1 MGFQEVCEMASS
13 FKGEIIMIKT
23 RETEI
28 GYVIEVSG
36 DRAVIELTVDTTCP
50 LDGDYYPGQPGSHV
64 KIPFRDHNI
73 IGMVAN
79 IRMLDI
85 TPSTST
91 DQEAS
96 SGTISKKVAECL
108 LIGTLSHKGQFNRGV
123 AIYPNVGQKV
133 KMVGLEE
140 LKEIFSE
147 FVSQD
152 FSFSCLAQAE
162 DQRAFI
168 HVNRFFGR
176 HTAVLGTTGS
186 GKSCTVASILQQTI
200 NKYPDTHILV
210 IDLHGEYASAFPN
223 TTQLIEADKVELPY
237 WLLNFE
243 EFQDLAVDV
252 NEFTAHNQI
261 AGLRDALLQARQN
274 TDEEEKLGLGNAVT
288 VDSPIYFDLKG
299 MLQQIRDWN
308 KEMVPGASKPKKGP
322 LNGVFDRFLIRFDS
336 KINDPRFQFMFS
348 PTNYS
353 GNASLPQLLK
363 EYLSIDT
370 GNRMTIVDL
379 SGIPFDA
386 VGVVVSVIS
395 RVVYE
400 FNFWNTNRREFPILM
415 VFEEAH
421 NYIPNRPEA
430 KFSAARMAVE
440 RLAKEGRKYGIGI
453 MVVSQ
458 RPKELSETVISQCNT
473 FITMRL
479 TNPDDQSYVRR
490 LVPDSLAGL
499 MNMLPS
505 LRTGEALIIG
515 DSVVMPTRV
524 LIDFPNPEPKSAD
537 VEFAKHWAKGI
548 TKMDVDRIVK
558 RWRARRKDL

>member
-1 MGFQEVCEMASS
+1 MT
-13 FKGEIIMIKT
+13 KT
-23 RETEI
+23 SETEI

-36 DRAVIELTVDTTCP
+36 DRAVVELTVDTTVP
-50 LDGDYYPGQPGSHV
+50 LGGDYYPGQPGSHV
-64 KIPFRDHNI
+64 KIPFRDYNI
-73 IGMVAN
+73 IGTVAN

-85 TPSTST
+85 TPSTRPG
-91 DQEAS
+91 QETA
-96 SGTISKKVAECL
+96 GETISKKVAECL
-108 LIGTLSHKGQFNRGV
+108 LIGTLSHEGQFKRGV
-123 AIYPNVGQKV
+123 AVYPNVGQKV

-147 FVSQD
+147 FVNQD
-152 FSFSCLAQAE
+152 FSFACLSQAE

-168 HVNRFFGR
+168 HVDRFFGR
-176 HTAVLGTTGS
+176 HSAILGTTGS

-200 NKYPDTHILV
+200 DKYPDTHIVV
-210 IDLHGEYASAFPN
+210 IDLHGEYATAFPN
-223 TTQLIEADKVELPY
+223 HTQLIEADKVELPY

-243 EFQDLAVDV
+243 EFQDLAVDI

-261 AGLRDALLQARQN
+261 TGLRDALHQARQN
-274 TDEEEKLGLGNAVT
+274 TDKAEKLGLGNAVT
-288 VDSPIYFDLKG
+288 VDSPIYFDLQE

-308 KEMVPGASKPKKGP
+308 TEMVPGASPGKQKKGP

-336 KINDPRFQFMFS
+336 KINDPRFRFMFS
-348 PTNYS
+348 SSNYF
-353 GNASLPQLLK
+353 GNASLPELLK

-370 GNRMTIVDL
+370 GKRMTVIDL
-379 SGIPFDA
+379 SGIPFEA

-400 FNFWNTNRREFPILM
+400 FNFWNPDRRHFPILM
-415 VFEEAH
+415 VLEEAH

-430 KFSAARMAVE
+430 KFSAARSAVE

-473 FITMRL
+473 FISMRL
-479 TNPDDQSYVRR
+479 TNPDDQNYVRR

-499 MNMLPS
+499 MAMLPS
-505 LRTGEALIIG
+505 LRTGEALIVG

-537 VEFAKHWAKGI
+537 VKFAEYWAKGI
-548 TKMDVDRIVK
+548 TGMDVDRIVK

>member
-1 MGFQEVCEMASS
+1 MS
-13 FKGEIIMIKT
+13 KT

-36 DRAVIELTVDTTCP
+36 DRAVIELTVDTTSP

-64 KIPFRDHNI
+64 KIPFRDQNI
-73 IGMVAN
+73 IGTVAN

-85 TPSTST
+85 TPSTSPS
-91 DQEAS
+91 QKAAG
-96 SGTISKKVAECL
+96 GTISKKVAECL
-108 LIGTLSHKGQFNRGV
+108 LIGTLSHKGKFNRGV
-123 AIYPNVGQKV
+123 AVYPNVGQKV
-133 KMVGLEE
+133 KMVGLKE

-147 FVSQD
+147 FVNQD
-152 FSFSCLAQAE
+152 FSFACLSQSE
-162 DQRAFI
+162 GQRAFI
-168 HVNRFFGR
+168 HVDRFFGR
-176 HTAVLGTTGS
+176 HTAILGTTGS

-200 NKYPDTHILV
+200 KKYPDTHILV
-210 IDLHGEYASAFPN
+210 IDLHGEYAAAFPDD
-223 TTQLIEADKVELPY
+223 TQIIEADKVELPY

-243 EFQDLAVDV
+243 EFQDLAVDI

-261 AGLRDALLQARQN
+261 TGLRDALLLARQN
-274 TDEEEKLGLGNAVT
+274 TDKMEKLGLGNTVT
-288 VDSPIYFDLKG
+288 VDSPIYFDLQM
-299 MLQQIRDWN
+299 MLQQIREWN
-308 KEMVPGASKPKKGP
+308 TEMVPGAATREKKGP

-336 KINDPRFQFMFS
+336 KINDPRFRFMFS
-348 PTNYS
+348 PVNYS
-353 GNASLPQLLK
+353 RNANLPQLLK

-370 GNRMTIVDL
+370 GKRMTVVDL
-379 SGIPFDA
+379 SGIPFEA

-400 FNFWNTNRREFPILM
+400 FNFWNPNRREFPILM

-430 KFSAARMAVE
+430 KFSAARSAVE
-440 RLAKEGRKYGIGI
+440 RLAKEGRKYGIGV

-473 FITMRL
+473 FIAMRL
-479 TNPDDQSYVRR
+479 TNPEDQNYVRR

-499 MNMLPS
+499 MAMLPS
-505 LRTGEALIIG
+505 LRTGEALIVG

-537 VEFAKHWAKGI
+537 VKFAEYWAKGI
-548 TKMDVDRIVK
+548 AGMDVDRIVK

>member
-1 MGFQEVCEMASS
+1 MTKNQE
-13 FKGEIIMIKT
+13 
-23 RETEI
+23 REI

-36 DRAVIELTVDTTCP
+36 DRAMVELTVETTVP

-64 KIPFRDHNI
+64 KIPFRDLNI
-73 IGMVAN
+73 IGTVAN
-79 IRMLDI
+79 NRMLDI
-85 TPSTST
+85 TPSMGPG
-91 DQEAS
+91 QGVAGE
-96 SGTISKKVAECL
+96 TISKKVAECL
-108 LIGTLSHKGQFNRGV
+108 LIGTLSSAGQFNRGV
-123 AIYPNVGQKV
+123 AVYPNVGQKV
-133 KMVGLEE
+133 RMVGLEE

-147 FVSQD
+147 FVDQD
-152 FSFSCLAQAE
+152 FSFARLAQAE

-168 HVNRFFGR
+168 HVDRFFGR
-176 HTAVLGTTGS
+176 HTAILGTTGS

-210 IDLHGEYASAFPN
+210 IDLHGEYANAFPDN
-223 TTQLIEADKVELPY
+223 TQLIEADQVELPY

-243 EFQDLAVDV
+243 EFQDLAVDIT
-252 NEFTAHNQI
+252 EFTAHNQI
-261 AGLRDALLQARQN
+261 TGLRKALLLARQN
-274 TDEEEKLGLGNAVT
+274 TDKIEKLDLGNAVT
-288 VDSPIYFDLKG
+288 VDSPIYFDLQG

-308 KEMVPGASKPKKGP
+308 TEMAPGTRGEKKGP

-336 KINDPRFQFMFS
+336 KINDPRFRFMFS

-353 GNASLPQLLK
+353 ENASFPQLLK

-370 GNRMTIVDL
+370 GKRMTVIDL
-379 SGIPFDA
+379 SGIPFEA

-400 FNFWNTNRREFPILM
+400 FNFWNPTRTQFPILM
-415 VFEEAH
+415 VLEEAH

-430 KFSAARMAVE
+430 RFSAARSAVE

-453 MVVSQ
+453 TVVSQ

-473 FITMRL
+473 FIVMRL
-479 TNPDDQSYVRR
+479 TNPEDQNYVRR

-499 MNMLPS
+499 MDMLPS
-505 LRTGEALIIG
+505 LRTGEALIVG

-524 LIDFPNPEPKSAD
+524 LIDFPMPEPKSTD
-537 VEFAKHWAKGI
+537 VKFAKHWAKGI
-548 TKMDVDRIVK
+548 RGMDIDRIVK

>member
-1 MGFQEVCEMASS
+1 MA
-13 FKGEIIMIKT
+13 KNQ
-23 RETEI
+23 ETEI

-36 DRAVIELTVDTTCP
+36 DRAMVELTVDTTVP

-64 KIPFRDHNI
+64 KIPFRDLNI
-73 IGMVAN
+73 IGTVAN

-85 TPSTST
+85 TPSMRPG
-91 DQEAS
+91 QEAA
-96 SGTISKKVAECL
+96 GETISKKVAECL
-108 LIGTLSHKGQFNRGV
+108 LIGTLSHEGQFNRGV
-123 AIYPNVGQKV
+123 AVYPNVGQKV

-152 FSFSCLAQAE
+152 FSFARLAQAE

-168 HVNRFFGR
+168 HIDRFFGR
-176 HTAVLGTTGS
+176 HTAILGTTGS
-186 GKSCTVASILQQTI
+186 GKSCTVASILQRTI
-200 NKYPDTHILV
+200 DKYPDTHILV
-210 IDLHGEYASAFPN
+210 IDLHGEYATAFPN
-223 TTQLIEADKVELPY
+223 NTQLIEADQVELPY

-243 EFQDLAVDV
+243 EFQDLAVDIT
-252 NEFTAHNQI
+252 EFTAHNQI
-261 AGLRDALLQARQN
+261 TGLRDALLLARQN
-274 TDEEEKLGLGNAVT
+274 TDKVEKLGLGNAVT
-288 VDSPIYFDLKG
+288 VDSPIYFDLQG

-308 KEMVPGASKPKKGP
+308 TEMVPGARGEKKGP

-336 KINDPRFQFMFS
+336 KINDPRFRFMFS

-353 GNASLPQLLK
+353 GNASFPQLLK
-363 EYLSIDT
+363 EHLSIDT
-370 GNRMTIVDL
+370 GKRMAVIDL
-379 SGIPFDA
+379 SGIPSEA

-400 FNFWNTNRREFPILM
+400 FNFWNPTRTQFPILM

-430 KFSAARMAVE
+430 RFSAARSAIE

-453 MVVSQ
+453 TVVSQ

-473 FITMRL
+473 FIAMRL
-479 TNPDDQSYVRR
+479 TNPEDQNYVRR

-499 MNMLPS
+499 MDMLPS
-505 LRTGEALIIG
+505 LRTGEALIVG

-524 LIDFPNPEPKSAD
+524 LIDFPMPEPKSTD
-537 VEFAKHWAKGI
+537 VKFAKHWAKGI
-548 TKMDVDRIVK
+548 RGIDIDRIVK

>member
-1 MGFQEVCEMASS
+1 MRKSL
-13 FKGEIIMIKT
+13 
-23 RETEI
+23 ETEI

-36 DRAVIELTVDTTCP
+36 DRAIVELTVDTTVP

-64 KIPFRDHNI
+64 KIPFRDLNI
-73 IGMVAN
+73 IGTVAN
-79 IRMLDI
+79 IRMLDV
-85 TPSTST
+85 TPSARPG
-91 DQEAS
+91 QEAA
-96 SGTISKKVAECL
+96 GETISKKVAECL
-108 LIGTLSHKGQFNRGV
+108 LIGTLSHEGQFARGV
-123 AIYPNVGQKV
+123 AVYPNVGQKV
-133 KMVGLEE
+133 RMVGLEE
-140 LKEIFSE
+140 IKEIFSE

-152 FSFSCLAQAE
+152 FSFARLAQAE

-168 HVNRFFGR
+168 HVDRFFGR
-176 HTAVLGTTGS
+176 HTAILGTTGS
-186 GKSCTVASILQQTI
+186 GKSCTVTSILQRTI
-200 NKYPDTHILV
+200 EKYPDTHILV
-210 IDLHGEYASAFPN
+210 IDLHGEYATAFPN
-223 TTQLIEADKVELPY
+223 DTQLIEADKVELPY

-252 NEFTAHNQI
+252 TEFTAHNQI
-261 AGLRDALLQARQN
+261 TGLRDALLQARQK
-274 TDEEEKLGLGNAVT
+274 TDEAEGLGLGNAVT
-288 VDSPIYFDLKG
+288 VDSPIYFDLQE
-299 MLQQIRDWN
+299 MLQQIRNWN
-308 KEMVPGASKPKKGP
+308 KKMVPGAKGKEKKGP
-322 LNGVFDRFLIRFDS
+322 LHGIFDRFLIRFDS
-336 KINDPRFQFMFS
+336 RINDPRFRFMFS

-370 GNRMTIVDL
+370 GKRMTVIDL
-379 SGIPFDA
+379 SGIPFEA
-386 VGVVVSVIS
+386 VGVVVSVVS

-400 FNFWNTNRREFPILM
+400 FNFWNPDRRKFPILM

-430 KFSAARMAVE
+430 KFSAARAAVE
-440 RLAKEGRKYGIGI
+440 RLAKEGRKYGIGVI
-453 MVVSQ
+453 VVSQ

-473 FITMRL
+473 FIVMRL
-479 TNPDDQSYVRR
+479 TNPEDQNYVRR

-524 LIDFPNPEPKSAD
+524 LIDFPRPEPKSAD
-537 VEFAKHWAKGI
+537 VKFAEHWAKGI
-548 TKMDVDRIVK
+548 QNMDVDRIVK

>member
-1 MGFQEVCEMASS
+1 MS
-13 FKGEIIMIKT
+13 KT

-36 DRAVIELTVDTTCP
+36 GRAVVELTVDTTSP

-64 KIPFRDHNI
+64 KIPFRDQNI
-73 IGMVAN
+73 IATVAN

-85 TPSTST
+85 TPSTRPG
-91 DQEAS
+91 QETPS
-96 SGTISKKVAECL
+96 KTTSKKVAECL
-108 LIGTLSHKGQFNRGV
+108 LIGTLSHEGQFNRGV
-123 AIYPNVGQKV
+123 AVYPNVGQKV

-147 FVSQD
+147 FVKQD
-152 FSFSCLAQAE
+152 FSFACLSQAE

-168 HVNRFFGR
+168 HVDRFFGR
-176 HTAVLGTTGS
+176 HTAILGTTGS

-200 NKYPDTHILV
+200 KKYPDTHILV
-210 IDLHGEYASAFPN
+210 IDLHGEYAAAFPN
-223 TTQLIEADKVELPY
+223 DTQIIEADKVELPY

-243 EFQDLAVDV
+243 EFQDLAVDI

-261 AGLRDALLQARQN
+261 TGLRDALLLTRQN
-274 TDEEEKLGLGNAVT
+274 TDKMEKLGLGNAVT
-288 VDSPIYFDLKG
+288 VDSPIYFDLQV
-299 MLQQIRDWN
+299 MLQQISEWN
-308 KEMVPGASKPKKGP
+308 TEMVPGATKGKEKKGP
-322 LNGVFDRFLIRFDS
+322 LNGVFDRFLIRFNS
-336 KINDPRFQFMFS
+336 KINDPRFRFMFS

-353 GNASLPQLLK
+353 GNVSLPQLLK

-370 GNRMTIVDL
+370 GKRMTVVDL
-379 SGIPFDA
+379 SGIPFEG

-400 FNFWNTNRREFPILM
+400 FNFWNPDQRKFPVLM
-415 VFEEAH
+415 VLEEAH

-430 KFSAARMAVE
+430 KFSAARAAVE

-473 FITMRL
+473 FIAMRL
-479 TNPDDQSYVRR
+479 TNPEDQNYVRR
-490 LVPDSLAGL
+490 LVPDSLVGL
-499 MNMLPS
+499 MDMLPS
-505 LRTGEALIIG
+505 LRTGEALIVG
-515 DSVVMPTRV
+515 DSVVMPTRA
-524 LIDFPNPEPKSAD
+524 LIDFPKPEPESAD
-537 VEFAKHWAKGI
+537 VKFAEHWAKGI
-548 TKMDVDRIVK
+548 RGMDVDRIVK

>member
-1 MGFQEVCEMASS
+1 MRKSL
-13 FKGEIIMIKT
+13 
-23 RETEI
+23 ETEI

-36 DRAVIELTVDTTCP
+36 DRAIVELTVDTTVP

-64 KIPFRDHNI
+64 KIPFRDLNI
-73 IGMVAN
+73 IGTVAN
-79 IRMLDI
+79 IRMLDV
-85 TPSTST
+85 TPSARPG
-91 DQEAS
+91 QEAA
-96 SGTISKKVAECL
+96 GETISKKVAECL
-108 LIGTLSHKGQFNRGV
+108 LIGTLSHEGQFARGV
-123 AIYPNVGQKV
+123 AVYPNVGQKV
-133 KMVGLEE
+133 RMVGLEE
-140 LKEIFSE
+140 IKEIFSE

-152 FSFSCLAQAE
+152 FSFARLAQAE

-168 HVNRFFGR
+168 HVDRFFGR
-176 HTAVLGTTGS
+176 HTAILGTTGS
-186 GKSCTVASILQQTI
+186 GKSCTVTSILQRTI
-200 NKYPDTHILV
+200 EKYPDTHILV
-210 IDLHGEYASAFPN
+210 IDLHGEYATAFP
-223 TTQLIEADKVELPY
+223 TDTQLIEADKVEVPY

-252 NEFTAHNQI
+252 TEFTAHNQI
-261 AGLRDALLQARQN
+261 TGLRDALLQARQK
-274 TDEEEKLGLGNAVT
+274 TDEAEGLGLGNAVT
-288 VDSPIYFDLKG
+288 VDSPIYFDLQE
-299 MLQQIRDWN
+299 MLQQIRNWN
-308 KEMVPGASKPKKGP
+308 KKMVPGAKGKEKKGP
-322 LNGVFDRFLIRFDS
+322 LHGIFDRFLIRFDS
-336 KINDPRFQFMFS
+336 RINDPRFRFMFS

-370 GNRMTIVDL
+370 GKRMTVIDL
-379 SGIPFDA
+379 SGIPFEA
-386 VGVVVSVIS
+386 VGVVVSVVS

-400 FNFWNTNRREFPILM
+400 FNFWNPDRRKFPILM

-430 KFSAARMAVE
+430 KFSAARAAVE
-440 RLAKEGRKYGIGI
+440 RLAKEGRKYGIGVI
-453 MVVSQ
+453 VVSQ

-473 FITMRL
+473 FIVMRL
-479 TNPDDQSYVRR
+479 TNPEDQNYVRR

-524 LIDFPNPEPKSAD
+524 LIDFPRPEPKSAD
-537 VEFAKHWAKGI
+537 VKFAEHWAKGI
-548 TKMDVDRIVK
+548 QNMDVDRIVK

>member
-1 MGFQEVCEMASS
+1 MA
-13 FKGEIIMIKT
+13 KT
-23 RETEI
+23 PETEI

-36 DRAVIELTVDTTCP
+36 NRVIVELTVDTTVP

-64 KIPFRDHNI
+64 KIPFRDLNI
-73 IGMVAN
+73 IGTVAN
-79 IRMLDI
+79 IRMLDV
-85 TPSTST
+85 TPSTRPG
-91 DQEAS
+91 QEAAVE
-96 SGTISKKVAECL
+96 TISKKVAECL
-108 LIGTLSHKGQFNRGV
+108 LIGTLSHNGQFSRGV

-133 KMVGLEE
+133 KMVGLDE

-147 FVSQD
+147 FVSQG
-152 FSFSCLAQAE
+152 FSFACLAQAE

-168 HVNRFFGR
+168 HVDRFFGR
-176 HTAVLGTTGS
+176 HTAILGTTGC
-186 GKSCTVASILQQTI
+186 GKSCTMASILQHTI
-200 NKYPDTHILV
+200 DKYPDTHILV
-210 IDLHGEYASAFPN
+210 IDLHGEYANAFPN
-223 TTQLIEADKVELPY
+223 HAQLIEADKVELPY

-243 EFQDLAVDV
+243 EFQDLAVDIT
-252 NEFTAHNQI
+252 EFTAHNQI
-261 AGLRDALLQARQN
+261 TGLRDALLQARQN
-274 TDEEEKLGLGNAVT
+274 TDKEEKLGLGNAVT
-288 VDSPIYFDLKG
+288 VDSPIYVNLQG
-299 MLQQIRDWN
+299 LLQQIRDWN
-308 KEMVPGASKPKKGP
+308 TEMVPGASPGKEKKGP

-336 KINDPRFQFMFS
+336 KTNDPRFRFMFS
-348 PTNYS
+348 PTQYS

-370 GNRMTIVDL
+370 GKRMTVIDL
-379 SGIPFDA
+379 SGIPFEA
-386 VGVVVSVIS
+386 VSVVASVIS

-400 FNFWNTNRREFPILM
+400 FNFWNPDRKQFPILM

-430 KFSAARMAVE
+430 KFSAAKLAIE

-473 FITMRL
+473 FIVMRL
-479 TNPDDQSYVRR
+479 TNPDDQNYVRR

-499 MNMLPS
+499 MDMVPS
-505 LRTGEALIIG
+505 LRTGEALIVG

-524 LIDFPNPEPKSAD
+524 IVDFPDPQPDSAD
-537 VEFAKHWAKGI
+537 VKFAECWAKGI
-548 TKMDVDRIVK
+548 KDMDVSRIVK

>member
-1 MGFQEVCEMASS
+1 LGFQEVCEMDSS
-13 FKGEIIMIKT
+13 FKGEIIMIKA

-36 DRAVIELTVDTTCP
+36 DRAVVELTVDTTVP
-50 LDGDYYPGQPGSHV
+50 LNGDYYPGQPGSHV
-64 KIPFRDHNI
+64 KIPFRDLNI
-73 IGMVAN
+73 IGTVAN

-85 TPSTST
+85 TPSIRPG
-91 DQEAS
+91 QEAA
-96 SGTISKKVAECL
+96 GETISKKVAECL
-108 LIGTLSHKGQFNRGV
+108 LIGTLDHKGQFSRGV
-123 AIYPNVGQKV
+123 AVYPNVGQKV

-168 HVNRFFGR
+168 RFFGR
-176 HTAVLGTTGS
+176 HAAILGTTGS

-200 NKYPDTHILV
+200 KKYPDTHILV
-210 IDLHGEYASAFPN
+210 IDLHGEYATAFPN
-223 TTQLIEADKVELPY
+223 NTKLIEADKVELPY

-252 NEFTAHNQI
+252 TEFTAHNQI
-261 AGLRDALLQARQN
+261 TGLRDALLQARQK
-274 TDEEEKLGLGNAVT
+274 TAKVEEMGLGNAVT
-288 VDSPIYFDLKG
+288 VDSPIYFDLQG
-299 MLQQIRDWN
+299 MLQQIREWN
-308 KEMVPGASKPKKGP
+308 KEMVPGARGEKKGP

-336 KINDPRFQFMFS
+336 KINDPRFRFMFS
-348 PTNYS
+348 PANYS

-363 EYLSIDT
+363 ECLSIDT
-370 GNRMTIVDL
+370 GKRMTVIDL
-379 SGIPFDA
+379 SGIPFEA
-386 VGVVVSVIS
+386 IGVVVSVIS

-400 FNFWNTNRREFPILM
+400 FNFWNPNRREFPILM
-415 VFEEAH
+415 ILEEAH

-430 KFSAARMAVE
+430 KFSAARAAVE

-479 TNPDDQSYVRR
+479 TNPEDQSYVRR
-490 LVPDSLAGL
+490 LVP
-499 MNMLPS
+499 
-505 LRTGEALIIG
+505 
-515 DSVVMPTRV
+515 V
-524 LIDFPNPEPKSAD
+524 PNPEPKSAD
-537 VEFAKHWAKGI
+537 VKFAKHWAKGI
-548 TKMDVDRIVK
+548 KKMDVDRVVK

>member
-1 MGFQEVCEMASS
+1 MA
-13 FKGEIIMIKT
+13 KT
-23 RETEI
+23 PETEI

-36 DRAVIELTVDTTCP
+36 ERAVVELTVDTTVP

-64 KIPFRDHNI
+64 KIPFRDLNI
-73 IGMVAN
+73 IGVVAN

-85 TPSTST
+85 TPSTMPG
-91 DQEAS
+91 QEPV
-96 SGTISKKVAECL
+96 GETISKKVAECL
-108 LIGTLSHKGQFNRGV
+108 LIGTLGHEGQFRRGV

-133 KMVGLEE
+133 SMVGSEE

-147 FVSQD
+147 FVSQG
-152 FSFSCLAQAE
+152 FSFACLSQAE

-168 HVNRFFGR
+168 HVDRFFGR
-176 HTAVLGTTGS
+176 HTAILGTTGS
-186 GKSCTVASILQQTI
+186 GKSCTVASILQQTT

-210 IDLHGEYASAFPN
+210 IDLHGEYATAFPDD
-223 TTQLIEADKVELPY
+223 TQLIEADKVELPY

-243 EFQDLAVDV
+243 EFQDLAVDIT
-252 NEFTAHNQI
+252 EFTAHNQI
-261 AGLRDALLQARQN
+261 TGLRDALLQARQN
-274 TDEEEKLGLGNAVT
+274 TDKAEKLGLGNAVT
-288 VDSPIYFDLKG
+288 VDSPIYFDLQG

-308 KEMVPGASKPKKGP
+308 TEMVPGASAGKKKKGP

-336 KINDPRFQFMFS
+336 KINDPRFRFMFS

-370 GNRMTIVDL
+370 GKRMTVIDL
-379 SGIPFDA
+379 SGIPFEA

-400 FNFWNTNRREFPILM
+400 FNFWNPDRRKFPILM

-430 KFSAARMAVE
+430 KFSAARAAVE

-453 MVVSQ
+453 VVVSQ

-473 FITMRL
+473 FIAMRL
-479 TNPDDQSYVRR
+479 TNPEDQNYVRR

-499 MNMLPS
+499 MDILPS
-505 LRTGEALIIG
+505 LRTGEALIVG

-524 LIDFPNPEPKSAD
+524 LIDFPKPEPKSAD
-537 VEFAKHWAKGI
+537 VNFAECWAKGI
-548 TKMDVDRIVK
+548 RGMDVGRVVK

>member
-1 MGFQEVCEMASS
+1 MA
-13 FKGEIIMIKT
+13 KNP
-23 RETEI
+23 ETEI

-36 DRAVIELTVDTTCP
+36 DRTMVELTVDTTVP

-64 KIPFRDHNI
+64 KIPFRDINI
-73 IGMVAN
+73 IGTVAS
-79 IRMLDI
+79 IRMLDV
-85 TPSTST
+85 TPSMRQG
-91 DQEAS
+91 QEAA
-96 SGTISKKVAECL
+96 GETISKKVAECL
-108 LIGTLSHKGQFNRGV
+108 LIGTLSYKGQFSRGV
-123 AIYPNVGQKV
+123 AVYPNVGQKV
-133 KMVGLEE
+133 KMVGSEE

-147 FVSQD
+147 FVNQD
-152 FSFSCLAQAE
+152 FSFACLSQAE
-162 DQRAFI
+162 GQRAFI
-168 HVNRFFGR
+168 HVDRFFGR
-176 HTAVLGTTGS
+176 HSAILGTTGS

-210 IDLHGEYASAFPN
+210 IDLHGEYDTAFPDG
-223 TTQLIEADKVELPY
+223 TQLIEADKVELPY

-243 EFQDLAVDV
+243 EFQDLAVDIS
-252 NEFTAHNQI
+252 EFTAHNQI
-261 AGLRDALLQARQN
+261 TGLRNALLQARQK
-274 TDEEEKLGLGNAVT
+274 TDEAEELGLGNAVT
-288 VDSPIYFDLKG
+288 VDSPIYFDLQK

-308 KEMVPGASKPKKGP
+308 TEMVPGAKGKEKKGP

-336 KINDPRFQFMFS
+336 KINDPRFRFMFS

-353 GNASLPQLLK
+353 GNASLSQLLK
-363 EYLSIDT
+363 EHLSIDT
-370 GNRMTIVDL
+370 GKRMTVIDL
-379 SGIPFDA
+379 SGIPFEA
-386 VGVVVSVIS
+386 VGVVVSVVS

-400 FNFWNTNRREFPILM
+400 FNFWNPDRREFPILM

-430 KFSAARMAVE
+430 KYSAARSAVE

-453 MVVSQ
+453 IVVSQ

-473 FITMRL
+473 FIAMRL
-479 TNPDDQSYVRR
+479 TNPEDQNYVRR

-505 LRTGEALIIG
+505 LRTGEALIVG

-524 LIDFPNPEPKSAD
+524 LIDFPKPEPKSAD
-537 VEFAKHWAKGI
+537 VKFAKHWAKGI
-548 TKMDVDRIVK
+548 EDMGVDRVVK

>member
-1 MGFQEVCEMASS
+1 MASS

-36 DRAVIELTVDTTCP
+36 DRAVVELTVDTTVP
-50 LDGDYYPGQPGSHV
+50 LDGDYYPGQPGSHI
-64 KIPFRDHNI
+64 KIPFRDLNI
-73 IGMVAN
+73 IGTVAN

-85 TPSTST
+85 TPSIRLG
-91 DQEAS
+91 QEAA
-96 SGTISKKVAECL
+96 GETISKKVAECL
-108 LIGTLSHKGQFNRGV
+108 LIGTLGHKGQFNRGV

-168 HVNRFFGR
+168 HVDRFFGR
-176 HTAVLGTTGS
+176 HTAILGTTGS
-186 GKSCTVASILQQTI
+186 GKSCTMASILQQTI

-210 IDLHGEYASAFPN
+210 IDLHGEYANAFPKN
-223 TTQLIEADKVELPY
+223 TQLIEADKVELPY

-243 EFQDLAVDV
+243 EFQDLAVDIT
-252 NEFTAHNQI
+252 EFTAHNQI
-261 AGLRDALLQARQN
+261 TGLRDALLQARQK
-274 TDEEEKLGLGNAVT
+274 TAEVEEMGFSNSVT
-288 VDSPIYFDLKG
+288 VDSPIYFDLQE
-299 MLQQIRDWN
+299 MLQQIRNWN
-308 KEMVPGASKPKKGP
+308 VEMVPGTSKPKKGP

-348 PTNYS
+348 PNNYS

-400 FNFWNTNRREFPILM
+400 FNFWNPNRREFPILM

-421 NYIPNRPEA
+421 NYIPNRSEA

-479 TNPDDQSYVRR
+479 TNPNDQSYVRR
-490 LVPDSLAGL
+490 LVPDSLTGL

-515 DSVVMPTRV
+515 DSVVMPTRI

-537 VEFAKHWAKGI
+537 VKFAKHWAKGI
-548 TKMDVDRIVK
+548 TKMDIDRIVK

>member
-1 MGFQEVCEMASS
+1 MS
-13 FKGEIIMIKT
+13 KT

-36 DRAVIELTVDTTCP
+36 DRAVVELTVDTTSP
-50 LDGDYYPGQPGSHV
+50 LEGDYYPGQPGSHV
-64 KIPFRDHNI
+64 KIPFRDQNI
-73 IGMVAN
+73 IATVAN
-79 IRMLDI
+79 TRMTDI
-85 TPSTST
+85 TPSTSPS
-91 DQEAS
+91 QEAA
-96 SGTISKKVAECL
+96 SGTISRKVAECL
-108 LIGTLSHKGQFNRGV
+108 LIGTLSHKGKFNRGV
-123 AIYPNVGQKV
+123 AVYPNVGQKV

-147 FVSQD
+147 FVKQD
-152 FSFSCLAQAE
+152 FSFACLSQAE

-168 HVNRFFGR
+168 HVDRFFGR
-176 HTAVLGTTGS
+176 HSAILGTTGS

-200 NKYPDTHILV
+200 KKYPDTHILV
-210 IDLHGEYASAFPN
+210 IDLHGEYAAAFPN
-223 TTQLIEADKVELPY
+223 DTQIIQADKVELPY

-243 EFQDLAVDV
+243 EFQDLAVDI

-261 AGLRDALLQARQN
+261 TGLRDALLQARQK
-274 TDEEEKLGLGNAVT
+274 TDETEKLKLGNTVT
-288 VDSPIYFDLKG
+288 VDSPIYFDLQG

-308 KEMVPGASKPKKGP
+308 KKMVQCAATKEKKGP

-336 KINDPRFQFMFS
+336 KINDPRFRFMFL

-370 GNRMTIVDL
+370 GKRMTVIDL
-379 SGIPFDA
+379 SGIPFEA
-386 VGVVVSVIS
+386 VGIVVSVIS

-400 FNFWNTNRREFPILM
+400 FNFWNPDRRDFPILM
-415 VFEEAH
+415 VLEEAH
-421 NYIPNRPEA
+421 NYIPNRSEA
-430 KFSAARMAVE
+430 KFSAARVAVE

-473 FITMRL
+473 FIAMRL
-479 TNPDDQSYVRR
+479 TNPEDQNYVRR

-499 MNMLPS
+499 MAMLPS

-537 VEFAKHWAKGI
+537 VKFAEHWAKGI
-548 TKMDVDRIVK
+548 RGMDVDRIVK